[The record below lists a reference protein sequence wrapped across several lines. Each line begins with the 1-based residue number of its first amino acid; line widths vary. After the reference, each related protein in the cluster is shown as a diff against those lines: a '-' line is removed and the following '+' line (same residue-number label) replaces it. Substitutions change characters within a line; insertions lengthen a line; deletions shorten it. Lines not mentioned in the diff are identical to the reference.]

1 MPKVL
6 TPNSRHFRHFELK
19 QKFMERLTIVKVGGK
34 VVEEK
39 ESLDLLLNQFAQI
52 RGKRILVHG
61 GGRLATTLS
70 EKLGI
75 ETKMVEGRR
84 ITDEATLEVVTM
96 VYAGLVNKNI
106 VAGLQ
111 ARGCNSIGLTGADLN
126 VIKARK
132 RPVKEIDYGFVGDIM
147 GVNTSELR
155 LLLDEEVVPVMAPI
169 THDTHGQ
176 LLNTNA
182 DTIAADLAIELSNYY
197 TVNLFYCFEKKGVLL
212 NPEDDN
218 SVISELNYFR
228 FKELQAEG
236 VINAGMIP
244 KLDNGFNAMR
254 NGVNQILITNP
265 NQISMARGTRL
276 SLAND

>member
-1 MPKVL
+1 
-6 TPNSRHFRHFELK
+6 
-19 QKFMERLTIVKVGGK
+19 MERLTIVKVGGK

-39 ESLDLLLNQFAQI
+39 ESLDRLLNHFSQI

-61 GGRLATTLS
+61 GGLLATNLS

-75 ETKMVEGRR
+75 ETNLVEGRR
-84 ITDEATLEVVTM
+84 ITDAATLEIVTM
-96 VYAGLVNKNI
+96 VYAGLVNKSI

-126 VIKARK
+126 IIRAVK
-132 RPVKEIDYGFVGDIM
+132 RPVKTIDYGFVGDIL

-155 LLLDEEVVPVMAPI
+155 MLLNEEVVPVMAPI

-182 DTIAADLAIELSNYY
+182 DTIAADMAIELSNYY

-212 NPEDDN
+212 NPEDND
-218 SVISELNYFR
+218 SVISELNYIK
-228 FKELQAEG
+228 FKELQLLGSIKE
-236 VINAGMIP
+236 GMIP
-244 KLDNGFNAMR
+244 KLDNGFSAMR
-254 NGVNQILITNP
+254 NGVSQVLITNP
-265 NQISMARGTRL
+265 DLISMARGTRL
-276 SLAND
+276 SLKED

>member
-1 MPKVL
+1 
-6 TPNSRHFRHFELK
+6 
-19 QKFMERLTIVKVGGK
+19 MERLTIVKVGGK

-39 ESLDLLLNQFAQI
+39 ETLDQLLNHFSQI

-61 GGRLATTLS
+61 GGRLATTMA

-84 ITDEATLEVVTM
+84 ITDEATLDVVTM

-111 ARGCNSIGLTGADLN
+111 ARGCNSIGLSGADLD
-126 VIKARK
+126 VIRAKK
-132 RPVKEIDYGFVGDIM
+132 RPVKTIDYGLVGDIL

-155 LLLDEEVVPVMAPI
+155 LLLNEEVVPVMAPI
-169 THDTHGQ
+169 THDGRGQ

-182 DTIAADLAIELSNYY
+182 DTIAADLAIELSNYF

-212 NPEDDN
+212 NAEDEN
-218 SVISELNYFR
+218 SVISELSFDR
-228 FKELQAEG
+228 FKQLQEEG
-236 VINAGMIP
+236 IIKEGMIP

-254 NGVNQILITNP
+254 NGVSQVLITNP
-265 NQISMARGTRL
+265 NLISMAKGTRL
-276 SLAND
+276 SLTDD

>member
-1 MPKVL
+1 
-6 TPNSRHFRHFELK
+6 
-19 QKFMERLTIVKVGGK
+19 MERLTIVKVGGK

-39 ESLDLLLNQFAQI
+39 DSLDQLLNQFAQI

-61 GGRLATTLS
+61 GGKLATS
-70 EKLGI
+70 FAERLGI
-75 ETKMVEGRR
+75 ETKMIEGRR
-84 ITDEATLEVVTM
+84 ITDAATLEVVTM

-126 VIKARK
+126 VIRAVK
-132 RPVKEIDYGFVGDIM
+132 RPVKDIDYGFVGDIM

-155 LLLDEEVVPVMAPI
+155 LLLTEEVVPVMAPI

-197 TVNLFYCFEKKGVLL
+197 TVNLFYCFEKKGVLS
-212 NPEDDN
+212 NPEDEN
-218 SVISELNYFR
+218 SVISELSFDK
-228 FKELQAEG
+228 FKELQIEG
-236 VINAGMIP
+236 IITEGMIP
-244 KLDNGFNAMR
+244 KLDNGFSAMK
-254 NGVNQILITNP
+254 NGVNQVLITNP
-265 NQISMARGTRL
+265 NLISMARGTRL
-276 SLAND
+276 SLKED

>member
-1 MPKVL
+1 
-6 TPNSRHFRHFELK
+6 
-19 QKFMERLTIVKVGGK
+19 MERLTIVKVGGK

-39 ESLDLLLNQFAQI
+39 ESLNQLLDHFSQI

-61 GGRLATTLS
+61 GGRLATS
-70 EKLGI
+70 MAERLGI
-75 ETKMVEGRR
+75 ATQMVEGRR

-126 VIKARK
+126 VIRAVK
-132 RPVKEIDYGFVGDIM
+132 RPVKTVDYGYVGDIL

-155 LLLDEEVVPVMAPI
+155 LLLTEEVVPVMAPI
-169 THDTHGQ
+169 THDCKGQ

-218 SVISELNYFR
+218 SVISELNYNQ
-228 FKELQAEG
+228 FKDLQQTGMIKE
-236 VINAGMIP
+236 GMIP
-244 KLDNGFNAMR
+244 KLDNGFSAMR
-254 NGVNQILITNP
+254 NGVNQVLITNP
-265 NQISMARGTRL
+265 NLISMARGTRL
-276 SLAND
+276 SLKED